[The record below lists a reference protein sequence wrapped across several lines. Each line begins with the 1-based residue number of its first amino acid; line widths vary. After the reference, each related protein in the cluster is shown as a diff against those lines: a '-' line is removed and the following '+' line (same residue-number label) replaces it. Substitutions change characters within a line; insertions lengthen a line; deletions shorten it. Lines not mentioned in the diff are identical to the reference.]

1 MLMPQDVR
9 PWLRRTADGA
19 DVQRHVIGA
28 LIMRELQTRYGRA
41 NIGYMWMLAEPAL
54 LAASVALIHV
64 GSGGSGG
71 GHYTS
76 DLRLIPFTLIG
87 YCTFMIFRSI
97 VTRAETTLDSNKTL
111 LFHRAVSILD
121 MLLARAILELLATM
135 AALALLLS
143 LAVVFGIADWPA
155 RPLRLL
161 AGILLLTWFSLALSM
176 GIATGSYFSKAF
188 NKFVHPLTYIAMPL
202 SGAFFVLQ
210 WIPQPYRGYLSWSPL
225 DQATATVPARQV
237 MQTLSPSRRAL
248 IRPPVTVPRPAPA
261 TTAARA
267 DDPFATIASP
277 SSRSIAGIPRP
288 VRKPMLVRVLRS
300 ASAPPRSRRR
310 RRSPGPVRTSAVRAE
325 GIGRISAVRAP
336 NRTPPATEAASAPPR
351 RPRRV
356 SRGPG
361 TA

>member
-1 MLMPQDVR
+1 MLMAQDLR
-9 PWLRRTADGA
+9 RWLRRTVDGA

-28 LIMRELQTRYGRA
+28 LIMREIQTRYGRA
-41 NIGYMWMLAEPAL
+41 NIGYMWMLVEPAM

-64 GSGGSGG
+64 GSGGTGG

-97 VTRAETTLDSNKTL
+97 VTRAETTLDANKAL
-111 LFHRAVSILD
+111 LFHRVVTILD

-143 LAVVFGIADWPA
+143 LAIAFGIADWPA

-161 AGILLLTWFSLALSM
+161 AGIVLLTWFSLALSM

-188 NKFVHPLTYIAMPL
+188 NKLVHPVTYIAMPL

-225 DQATATVPARQV
+225 NQIFEMVHSGAFGSVESPYLDPAYVFAWCLGLTV
-237 MQTLSPSRRAL
+237 LGLLAL
-248 IRPPVTVPRPAPA
+248 
-261 TTAARA
+261 
-267 DDPFATIASP
+267 
-277 SSRSIAGIPRP
+277 
-288 VRKPMLVRVLRS
+288 RVLRRNVHLS
-300 ASAPPRSRRR
+300 
-310 RRSPGPVRTSAVRAE
+310 
-325 GIGRISAVRAP
+325 
-336 NRTPPATEAASAPPR
+336 
-351 RPRRV
+351 
-356 SRGPG
+356 
-361 TA
+361 